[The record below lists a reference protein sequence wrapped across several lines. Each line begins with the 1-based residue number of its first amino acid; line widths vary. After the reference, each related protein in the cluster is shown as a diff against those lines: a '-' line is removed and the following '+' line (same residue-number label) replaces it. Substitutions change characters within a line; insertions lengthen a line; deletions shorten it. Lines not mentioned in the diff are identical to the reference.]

1 MTVPHPK
8 RTQDAVR
15 TSSLVLENLP
25 AEIRRY
31 LLLTLEYEAL
41 KALVH
46 ASTVYH
52 QQYLLDR
59 KHLLRAYLETT
70 LGSSTIHDACAVY
83 HSSVNDI
90 DLHIDIEITRRFLA
104 YYQEQRTSASSQ
116 YPSLFLKSLFLDQV
130 ISMVGS
136 YVSIIKSRSSSLL
149 GPLPVRRW
157 KI

>member
-46 ASTVYH
+46 ASPVYH

-59 KHLLRAYLETT
+59 KHLSVHTWKQRLV
-70 LGSSTIHDACAVY
+70 AV
-83 HSSVNDI
+83 
-90 DLHIDIEITRRFLA
+90 
-104 YYQEQRTSASSQ
+104 
-116 YPSLFLKSLFLDQV
+116 LFTMPVL
-130 ISMVGS
+130 
-136 YVSIIKSRSSSLL
+136 SII
-149 GPLPVRRW
+149 LP
-157 KI
+157 